1 MITSSVNDWA
11 SIGTLTESY
20 FLFAIFLLICI
31 FHLKRTVFNKHV
43 DDVGLRTDQERN
55 LFINGPKQEQNHPR
69 SSELDLEEIENVDN
83 ESTEG
88 CYSGVVQQT

>member
-31 FHLKRTVFNKHV
+31 FHLKRS
-43 DDVGLRTDQERN
+43 LRTDQERN